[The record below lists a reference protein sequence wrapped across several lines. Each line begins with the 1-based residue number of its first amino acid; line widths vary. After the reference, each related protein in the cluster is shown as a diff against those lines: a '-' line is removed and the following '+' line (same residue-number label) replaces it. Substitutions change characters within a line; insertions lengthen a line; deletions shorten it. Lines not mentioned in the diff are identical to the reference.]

1 MLDGRRGASDIHPV
15 NNTKG
20 PSPMRKLIVFAAATA
35 ALLVAAC
42 NTIQGMGRDIQAAGH
57 AVSGTAEDVKR

>member
-1 MLDGRRGASDIHPV
+1 
-15 NNTKG
+15 
-20 PSPMRKLIVFAAATA
+20 MRKLIVFAAAAA

-57 AVSGTAEDVKR
+57 AVAGTAEDVKR